1 MKASRVVR
9 TSVGLGRAVHDARR
23 ARGWT
28 QGDLATRAGVS
39 QPTVSNF
46 ERGVGDASLST
57 VWKLL
62 AALERDLEVTPRAR
76 RSAVDVWDD

>member
-1 MKASRVVR
+1 MNTGRTVR
-9 TSVGLGRAVHDARR
+9 TSEALGRTLRDARR
-23 ARGWT
+23 ERGWT
-28 QGDLATRAGVS
+28 QGALATRAGVS

-57 VWKLL
+57 LWKLL
-62 AALERDLEVTPRAR
+62 AALERDIQVTQRAR